1 MKDIYESYPILFFEN
16 AALWEAWLEDNAE
29 KSAGVRL
36 KFAKKNTGIPT
47 MTYDEALEAALCF
60 GWIDSR
66 KNAYDAH
73 HWLQAFSPR
82 KPKSVWSQINR
93 GKIERLSALGKMRP
107 SGMQAVEAAQHNGQW
122 ERAYAS
128 QSTIPI
134 PDDFQAVLADN
145 PAALA
150 FFLSMDSA
158 NRYAFLYRLHMTKNP
173 DARRKK
179 IGQYMEM
186 LARKERFHP

>member
-47 MTYDEALEAALCF
+47 MTYEEALEAALCF

-66 KNAYDAH
+66 KNTYDAQY
-73 HWLQAFSPR
+73 WLQAFSPR

-93 GKIERLSALGKMRP
+93 EKIERLSALGKMRP
-107 SGMQAVEAAQHNGQW
+107 SGMQAVETAQHNGQW

-128 QSTIPI
+128 QSTIPL
-134 PDDFQAVLADN
+134 PDDFQAALEGN

-158 NRYAFLYRLHMTKNP
+158 NRYAFLYRLHMTKKP
-173 DARRKK
+173 DTRRKK
-179 IGQYMEM
+179 IEQFMEK
-186 LARKERFHP
+186 LDRKEGFHP